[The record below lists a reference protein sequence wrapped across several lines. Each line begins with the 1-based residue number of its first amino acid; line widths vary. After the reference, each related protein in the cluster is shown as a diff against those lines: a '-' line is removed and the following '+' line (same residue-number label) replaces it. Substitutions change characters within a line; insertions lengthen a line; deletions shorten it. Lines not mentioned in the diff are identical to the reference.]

1 MEFLMLGSSDGGEAE
16 IDEKVMGEHCPRT
29 MAAGDCL
36 MDVPQISKSAE
47 PRQIWSRDYAFSCNR
62 SFSHHDSG
70 GKCRTY

>member
-1 MEFLMLGSSDGGEAE
+1 MLGCSNGDEAE

-47 PRQIWSRDYAFSCNR
+47 PRKIWSRD
-62 SFSHHDSG
+62 
-70 GKCRTY
+70 

>member
-36 MDVPQISKSAE
+36 MQEASRSLISHTD
-47 PRQIWSRDYAFSCNR
+47 Q
-62 SFSHHDSG
+62 H
-70 GKCRTY
+70 T